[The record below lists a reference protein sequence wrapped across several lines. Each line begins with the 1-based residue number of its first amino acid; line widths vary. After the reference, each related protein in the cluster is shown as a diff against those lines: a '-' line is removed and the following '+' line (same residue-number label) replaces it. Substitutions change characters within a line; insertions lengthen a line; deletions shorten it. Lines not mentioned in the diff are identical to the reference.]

1 MKEILNTF
9 LERIGRTFSTN
20 QESDLLDFVIIIST
34 AIIVSAIL
42 TYILELIIAKIASK
56 LVEKSKTSWD
66 DVLYQKKVF
75 RSLAFIAPIII
86 FRISTIFVTGKY
98 VLWITTITNIYV
110 VCIFT
115 IIINRILNSI
125 NLIYESYPI
134 SKNRPIKGLL
144 QAFRILVIGIASVLI
159 ISILKNE
166 SPVVLMVAI
175 GTYTA
180 VIMLIFKDTILGL
193 VAGIQLTTNN
203 MVKIGDWIVLKDKSA
218 DGTVTDISLITVT
231 IQNWD
236 KTISSVPAYNLISNT
251 FTNWRGMEESGGRRI
266 KRSINIDID
275 TIHFLTKE
283 EIAQL
288 QKSDILSKYID
299 KMLNSE
305 SVDGETKSTLD
316 KGNLTNLGIFR
327 QYLELWIKAN
337 QDINKSMTNMVR
349 QLQPTP
355 TGIPLEIYC
364 FTYKQDWVSYEVV
377 QSDLFDHIIS
387 IMPEFNLKIYQ
398 YKGVT
403 SSTQN

>member
-316 KGNLTNLGIFR
+316 RGNLTNLGIFR

>member
-9 LERIGRTFSTN
+9 LERIVRTFSTN

-34 AIIVSAIL
+34 AIIASAIL
-42 TYILELIIAKIASK
+42 TYILELIIAKVASK

-203 MVKIGDWIVLKDKSA
+203 MVKIGDWIMLKDKSA

-251 FTNWRGMEESGGRRI
+251 FTNWRGMEESEGRRI

-283 EIAQL
+283 EITQL